1 MSPNEETNASSSRN
15 RRSWEELEVRL
26 QLRALEKQCN
36 EWISQDQPE
45 ISRKTRA
52 NLKYIDQQVQALQ
65 RHPQAPSRE
74 DISGYQ
80 RKIEFLRQTLDGIE
94 ERTSETNSVDAPA
107 SLGVD
112 VPSLGLTRDT
122 PLQFPQAQAAPILKR
137 SSQNEVVRLPVIRPY
152 GYAPLPLSARQADPL
167 AREIFQKAS
176 QRKPIEERREL
187 FGQSDAELRQ
197 RKPAPVDGA
206 LEDLMKVHQDAQEQV
221 AEEMLKLTR
230 SLKEQSM
237 AAGEI
242 IRKDTASLERTNEL
256 AEANRTRLG
265 IESERLNQHTQQL
278 CRWWIWLIILVV
290 TVTFVAMVM
299 IMKIF
304 RKRW

>member
-1 MSPNEETNASSSRN
+1 MN
-15 RRSWEELEVRL
+15 
-26 QLRALEKQCN
+26 LRALEKQCN
-36 EWISQDQPE
+36 EWISQDHPQ
-45 ISRKTRA
+45 IGQKTRA
-52 NLKYIDQQVQALQ
+52 NLQYIDRQVQALQ

-74 DISGYQ
+74 DGLGYQ

-94 ERTSETNSVDAPA
+94 ERLPEQSPHHAPV

-122 PLQFPQAQAAPILKR
+122 PLQFPQAQAAPMLKR
-137 SSQNEVVRLPVIRPY
+137 TSPNETPTRLPVIRPY
-152 GYAPLPLSARQADPL
+152 GYAPLPWSARQADPL

-176 QRKPIEERREL
+176 QRQPMEERREL
-187 FGQSDAELRQ
+187 LGQSDAELRQ

-242 IRKDTASLERTNEL
+242 IRNDTASLERTNEL

-265 IESERLNQHTQQL
+265 LESERLNKHTQQL
-278 CRWWIWLIILVV
+278 CRWWIWLIIFLV